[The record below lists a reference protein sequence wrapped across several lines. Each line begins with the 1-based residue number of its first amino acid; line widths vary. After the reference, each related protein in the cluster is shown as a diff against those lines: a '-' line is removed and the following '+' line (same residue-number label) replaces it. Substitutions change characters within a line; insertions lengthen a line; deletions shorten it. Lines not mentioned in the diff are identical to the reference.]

1 MFSENEMQR
10 SGSQGFQ
17 LLLLNTWYTFFF
29 LTFLFLS
36 SVFLVF
42 DFLHF
47 GSPCVRALNITATQ
61 MLIKITGGGSAL
73 PLSLNILFIS
83 SSLVALLIH
92 VLQQFSLAF
101 SVYR

>member
-1 MFSENEMQR
+1 MALRDFSYCCSIR
-10 SGSQGFQ
+10 GI
-17 LLLLNTWYTFFF
+17 LFFF
-29 LTFLFLS
+29 LTTFLFLS